1 MEGSLEIVKQE
12 QAEPRERISAS
23 VILGFL
29 LGQRSSIQRL
39 LNSPN
44 ILWYATFLVFTA
56 AVAREYDAV
65 SLADR
70 PWDLLGPFAAS
81 ILLCTLIFALVNI
94 CLALAKRPSANLLAD
109 YKTFLSGY
117 WLTAPLAWLYAVPI
131 EIMAD
136 EVASLRFNLTA
147 LSIVSIWRVLLFS
160 RVVSIIYALPFLYA
174 LAWVLAP
181 CMAIAFY
188 FLVSA
193 ILPMVSI
200 MGGIRMT
207 QTQAIL
213 FAYQNSVLAIIFYSA
228 VPVIIVCLYG
238 IVRIREV
245 AKIGSETVQYV
256 PQKMKRSMWLV
267 PITALLALA
276 GGAVF
281 FQPRLWQ
288 AKRID
293 GLLNQGEFAAAIEK
307 LEFSNRKDFPE
318 TWDPPPQFTRNARRV
333 DSRAETSELDLS
345 ELLKALEQARP
356 SIWINDLLLNQADEI
371 LFLQFGWEHG
381 TENLEY
387 LKQMLPSRD
396 PGDLECLA
404 DSLRRLQNISTSNPE
419 FAARAKELEEIVTTA
434 LTHSATKSSSD

>member
-1 MEGSLEIVKQE
+1 MERPLETVSQE
-12 QAEPRERISAS
+12 QVESGGRISAS

-81 ILLCTLIFALVNI
+81 ILLCTLIFVLVNI
-94 CLALAKRPSANLLAD
+94 CLAMAKRPSNKLLAD

-136 EVASLRFNLTA
+136 EVTSLRFNLTA

-160 RVVSIIYALPFLYA
+160 RVLSIIYALPFLYA
-174 LAWVLAP
+174 LAWVLVP

-238 IVRIREV
+238 IVRIRKT
-245 AKIGSETVQYV
+245 AKAANEKNQSAPQELKRTV
-256 PQKMKRSMWLV
+256 WLV
-267 PITALLALA
+267 PIAALLALA
-276 GGAVF
+276 GGAGF

-288 AKRID
+288 AERID
-293 GLLNQGEFAAAIEK
+293 GMLRQGEFAAAIEK
-307 LEFSNRKDFPE
+307 LESSNRKDFPE

-333 DSRAETSELDLS
+333 DYRAETSEIQLS
-345 ELLKALEQARP
+345 ELIKALEQARP
-356 SIWINDLLLNQADEI
+356 STWINDLLLNQADEI

-387 LKQMLPSRD
+387 LKQMLPFRD
-396 PGDLECLA
+396 PGDLERLA
-404 DSLRRLQNISTSNPE
+404 DTLRRLQSISMSSPE
-419 FAARAKELEEIVTTA
+419 VSARAKTLEEIVTTA
-434 LTHSATKSSSD
+434 LTQAATKSTSD